1 MAFTGTLNS
10 NEIFSSLYNM
20 IISVQAFG
28 DSIARTN
35 STLAD
40 KFRVDG
46 SLYGDQKLYV
56 ATDALK
62 SAPWGNDAEATNLL
76 AINRPAAPNV
86 QAIELNV
93 FRQIA
98 LTVDEYLSKRA
109 WGSEGAFSQ
118 FNNVL
123 MGWIGDTKRVYDTTT
138 VNTFVGTAETAIGAQ
153 SQNITIPEGA
163 TEEESNRLYAQAIAT
178 KMANIMVEL
187 TDPSRDYNDLGYL
200 RSYRPEDLIVVW
212 NADQYNKIRK
222 TDMPTIFHKDG
233 LFDKMNEVV
242 LPAKYFGVINTAVS
256 TGDGII
262 RSLKEDSN
270 TGTGGTRYHFFAG
283 ELVGAGCVQKSYTT
297 YTPDDSIVCKIVHK
311 NAIPWMSAFE
321 VGTSFFNPK
330 SLTTNHY
337 LTFGHN
343 TLEALKNYPLITL
356 RAVEAAGAA
365 ETSETDEVAEA

>member
-28 DSIARTN
+28 DNIARTN

-76 AINRPAAPNV
+76 AINRPKAPHV
-86 QAIELNV
+86 QAVELDV

-123 MGWIGDTKRVYDTTT
+123 MGWIGDTKRVYDSTT
-138 VNTFVGTAETAIGAQ
+138 VNAFVGTTETAVGAQ

-163 TEEESNRLYAQAIAT
+163 TEEESNRLYAQTIAT
-178 KMANIMVEL
+178 KMADIMVEL
-187 TDPSRDYNDLGYL
+187 TDPSRDYNDLGFL

-212 NADQYNKIRK
+212 NAEQYNKIRK

-233 LFDKMNEVV
+233 LFDKMDEVV
-242 LPAKYFGVINTAVS
+242 LPAKYFGTV
-256 TGDGII
+256 
-262 RSLKEDSN
+262 N
-270 TGTGGTRYHFFAG
+270 TGVIKVTDPNVSIRALVEGDYSGSSELRHCFAG
-283 ELVGAGCVQKSYTT
+283 ELCPAGHMPARKT
-297 YTPDDSIVCKIVHK
+297 YTEDNTIVCKIVHK
-311 NAIPWMSAFE
+311 NAIPYMSAFE

-365 ETSETDEVAEA
+365 ETDEVVEE